1 MDGTVASS
9 SKATNSAKRKLT
21 QQSKKA
27 KKLKRKRVSD
37 MAPDVPDITGKADS
51 DDESEENL
59 GPNGDTSDSEELLRD
74 DNDQH
79 LDFDIE
85 AFPMEADDRDGVINM
100 LTQVFLKA
108 DVDLGSLADAIIA
121 QSPFGLVIGPA
132 EDQSDEDNENVVY
145 GLLSIVKLNPVKE
158 GTSKYAKEVIS
169 FIEEKSRKFALK
181 DFRNAFE
188 AAKSNRLGLFINE
201 RMLNFP
207 TQIVTPSFKS
217 IQTDLKNMKKPYQ
230 KIVYIHKLRIADS
243 DTAITPSPKTSN
255 EKTSKKKKMGK
266 AEKKR
271 LAIQQRSL
279 ADVIY
284 DDIEDEILTQVDE
297 GEAQFFDYP
306 VHSEVEST
314 SKFHT
319 LVKGGKAYKPY
330 RRVIIM
336 DIRRFNAFLEQVI
349 NSNL

>member
-1 MDGTVASS
+1 MVPYCPDRLCIGAHSEVVSNVAD
-9 SKATNSAKRKLT
+9 AK
-21 QQSKKA
+21 
-27 KKLKRKRVSD
+27 
-37 MAPDVPDITGKADS
+37 GDS
-51 DDESEENL
+51 DDSSEENL
-59 GPNGDTSDSEELLRD
+59 GPDGGTSDSEELVKD

-85 AFPMEADDRDGVINM
+85 AFPMEGDDRDGVINM

-132 EDQSDEDNENVVY
+132 EDQSDEDNANVVY
-145 GLLSIVKLNPVKE
+145 GLLSIAKLNPVKN
-158 GTSKYAKEVIS
+158 GTSKYAKEVLD

-181 DFRNAFE
+181 SFRDAFGEARPIASDFLLTNE
-188 AAKSNRLGLFINE
+188 CSISPLKSSHLPSKVFKAS
-201 RMLNFP
+201 
-207 TQIVTPSFKS
+207 TPS
-217 IQTDLKNMKKPYQ
+217 L
-230 KIVYIHKLRIADS
+230 
-243 DTAITPSPKTSN
+243 KTSDA
-255 EKTSKKKKMGK
+255 KTSKKKKMGK

-271 LAIQQRSL
+271 MAIQQLSR

-284 DDIEDEILTQVDE
+284 DDIEDEILTKVNE
-297 GEAQFFDYP
+297 GEAHFFDYP

-319 LVKGGKAYKPY
+319 LVKDGKAYKPY

-336 DIRRFNAFLEQVI
+336 DIKRFNAFLEQVI
-349 NSNL
+349 NSDL